1 MDAFT
6 CSYIVSRLDV
16 KKNVEG
22 NRTSVV
28 GRHSDDEDEDGGLFL

>member
-1 MDAFT
+1 MFVY
-6 CSYIVSRLDV
+6 CFSSRCK

-28 GRHSDDEDEDGGLFL
+28 GGHSDDEDEDGELFL